1 LDQNARVG
9 ANYNYSFNPI
19 KLEPFKKNDSLF
31 MNKYWKLIKDFNL
44 NLLPSSLSVSSDF
57 VRQFNS
63 QKFRD
68 AGLGADNIT
77 VDELIR
83 RNYTFD
89 FQYTINYNLTD
100 GLRLNFTSSTNNIV
114 RNYFID
120 DELNGDQDPELGVW
134 DRFFD
139 FGDPNRHTQQLGIN
153 YELPLNKF
161 PALSFV
167 NSNYSYTGDFQWN
180 KGSDLLVGD
189 ADISLGNSISNA
201 NQHNLNTTFDM
212 RKLYRYLGIKKS
224 SRRSRTPRSKNETSK
239 PRASSKSKKFNLKDF
254 GIGLL
259 TSVNRMQV
267 NYSEGSSSFLPG
279 YLPTP
284 GFLGTLRPTAGYTF
298 GSQRDIRRISAENGW
313 LTTYDQF
320 NQQYTETHTQNID
333 FNINMEPISDLKIDL
348 NGGKTYATNFTES
361 FNAVDNTYNSLI
373 QNTFGNFNIST
384 ILIKTAFSQSD
395 ENKSVPFEEFKSN
408 RLVIANRL
416 AQNFYGANGYN
427 TDAEGYPQGFGK
439 NSQAVLLPAFL
450 AAYSGKKSNKIS
462 LDAIRDI
469 PIPNWT
475 LKYTGF
481 MKNKWFKKRFRRF
494 SLTHGYNASYTINQF
509 RTNLD
514 YNAANPNLDYVLQD
528 DNTLDQSGNYKAETL
543 YSNINLVEQ
552 FSPLVKIDFEMK
564 NSIKVSAEIK
574 KDRSLSLSFDNN
586 LLTEIHG
593 NEYIFGLGYRI
604 KDLKIRSKLAGPRR
618 IIKSDLNMKAD
629 ISMRNNKTIIR
640 YLDLDNNQV
649 SAGQTI
655 WSMRYAADYA
665 FSKNL
670 TAIFYFDYAFSEYA
684 ISTAFPQTTIRS
696 GFTLR
701 YNFGN

>member
-1 LDQNARVG
+1 
-9 ANYNYSFNPI
+9 
-19 KLEPFKKNDSLF
+19 
-31 MNKYWKLIKDFNL
+31 M
-44 NLLPSSLSVSSDF
+44 
-57 VRQFNS
+57 
-63 QKFRD
+63 
-68 AGLGADNIT
+68 
-77 VDELIR
+77 
-83 RNYTFD
+83 RN
-89 FQYTINYNLTD
+89 
-100 GLRLNFTSSTNNIV
+100 
-114 RNYFID
+114 
-120 DELNGDQDPELGVW
+120 
-134 DRFFD
+134 
-139 FGDPNRHTQQLGIN
+139 
-153 YELPLNKF
+153 
-161 PALSFV
+161 
-167 NSNYSYTGDFQWN
+167 
-180 KGSDLLVGD
+180 
-189 ADISLGNSISNA
+189 
-201 NQHNLNTTFDM
+201 
-212 RKLYRYLGIKKS
+212 LYRYLGIKKS
-224 SRRSRTPRSKNETSK
+224 SRRGSRARKTEDNTQSR
-239 PRASSKSKKFNLKDF
+239 RVSSKSNKINLKDF

-259 TSVNRMQV
+259 TSINRMQV
-267 NYSEGSSSFLPG
+267 NYSEGNSSFLPG
-279 YLPTP
+279 YLPAP

-313 LTTYDQF
+313 LTTFEDF

-333 FNINMEPISDLKIDL
+333 FSINMEPISDLKIDL
-348 NGGKTYATNFTES
+348 NGGKTYATNDTET
-361 FNAVDNTYNSLI
+361 FNAVGNTYNSLI

-395 ENKSVPFEEFKSN
+395 ENQSVPFEEFKSN

-416 AQNFYGANGYN
+416 AQSFYGANGYN
-427 TDAEGYPQGFGK
+427 TDADGYPEGFGK

-481 MKNKWFKKRFRRF
+481 MKNKWFKKHFRRF
-494 SLTHGYNASYTINQF
+494 SITHGYNASYTINQF
-509 RTNLD
+509 RKNLD
-514 YNAANPNLDYVLQD
+514 YQAADPNVAYGDQ
-528 DNTLDQSGNYKAETL
+528 NNETKDQSGNYKPEML
-543 YSNINLVEQ
+543 YNNINLVEQ
-552 FSPLVKIDFEMK
+552 FSPLVKLDFEMK
-564 NSIKVSAEIK
+564 NSIKVTAEVK
-574 KDRSLSLSFDNN
+574 RDRSLSLSFDNN